1 MGKPKPPRINAPNTQ
16 QIINDQLRYNRVDTS
31 GPGGSQQY
39 VTGPDGRTTFRTEL
53 SPDLQ
58 ALVTRGMGLAGRD
71 MQRYQMPEQAN
82 QILANIMARVNRRNG
97 GSP

>member
-1 MGKPKPPRINAPNTQ
+1 MQNRE
-16 QIINDQLRYNRVDTS
+16 NRVNTRT
-31 GPGGSQQY
+31 PFGSQTY
-39 VTGPDGRTTFRTEL
+39 GTDASGRTTFTTEL
-53 SPDLQ
+53 SPELQ

-71 MQRYQMPEQAN
+71 LQRYQMPEQAN